1 MRARKWISLFALFG
15 VLLHAGAIVRHN
27 AAMTGATFQ
36 YQALVTG
43 LAEICHG
50 SGAANAIPPGD
61 LPYVPRPSDAQS
73 GCPICSG
80 LATAVAVVAPALRW
94 APVTTPVKIVFHP
107 SSHFVPEHGRA
118 VHPPARGP
126 PAVA

>member
-1 MRARKWISLFALFG
+1 MRARKWISIFALFG

-36 YQALVTG
+36 YHALVTG

-50 SGAANAIPPGD
+50 SGAAGAVPSGD

-80 LATAVAVVAPALRW
+80 LATAVAAVAPALTSVPVT
-94 APVTTPVKIVFHP
+94 APVKVVFYP
-107 SSHFVPEHGRA
+107 TGHFVSEHGRA